1 MTDVYWELVD
11 AFFGPAALQTSLHVM
26 MTSVTC
32 VDFFAHVCT
41 SMMTHPVSFGFTEHG
56 VQPVRA
62 QPDLVIP
69 YSAMS
74 RRQLE
79 LAARACAEMDKTGR
93 FVSSTMLGSGFF
105 MQSLYTDK
113 HYVSH
118 AAVVGAA
125 QALLEMMNA
134 PPAVR
139 DVLMSRLVGFATPA
153 TAPAMAEAEAET
165 AEAASP

>member
-79 LAARACAEMDKTGR
+79 LAALACAEMDRSGR

-105 MQSLYTDK
+105 MQSLDSDK
-113 HYVSH
+113 HYVPH
-118 AAVVGAA
+118 TAVVGAA
-125 QALLEMMNA
+125 QALLERMNT

-153 TAPAMAEAEAET
+153 HAPAMAETET
-165 AEAASP
+165 EAASP